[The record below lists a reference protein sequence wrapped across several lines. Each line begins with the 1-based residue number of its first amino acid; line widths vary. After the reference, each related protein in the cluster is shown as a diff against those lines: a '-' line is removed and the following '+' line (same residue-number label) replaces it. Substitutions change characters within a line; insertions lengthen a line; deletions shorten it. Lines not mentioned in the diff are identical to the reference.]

1 MTGKQKVV
9 VLGAS
14 KNPDRYSNKAILML
28 RENGHEVIPV
38 HPVETEIEG
47 IKVINKLEQ
56 LQPGSVDTIT
66 FYVSPH
72 LSSSLEEVII
82 NLKPSRVIFNP
93 GSENPK
99 LIDSLPKAGIEVI
112 QACTLVMLRTNQF

>member
-1 MTGKQKVV
+1 MTSKQKVV

-14 KNPDRYSNKAILML
+14 TNPDRYSNKAVLLL

-38 HPVETEIEG
+38 HPTESEIEG
-47 IKVINKLEQ
+47 IKVVNKLEQ
-56 LQPGSVDTIT
+56 LAPGSVDTIT

-72 LSSSLEEVII
+72 LSSDLEDIII
-82 NLKPSRVIFNP
+82 NLKPARVIFNP

-99 LIDSLPKAGIEVI
+99 LIESLAKSGIKVI

>member
-1 MTGKQKVV
+1 MTDKQKVV

-28 RENGHEVIPV
+28 REKGHEVIPV
-38 HPVETEIEG
+38 HPVESEIEG
-47 IKVINKLEQ
+47 IKVVNKLEQ

-72 LSSSLEEVII
+72 LSSGLEETIVK
-82 NLKPSRVIFNP
+82 LKPSRAIFNP
-93 GSENPK
+93 GSENPS
-99 LIDSLPKAGIEVI
+99 LINSLTKAGIEVV